1 MKEVYVIY
9 EENHG
14 VIGIA
19 ENFIGVGLCLTT
31 DGWLTLIEMT
41 KVIKKGTYKTYLLF
55 YLYIKALRF
64 CTSSFTR

>member
-19 ENFIGVGLCLTT
+19 ENFIGIGLCLTT

-41 KVIKKGTYKTYLLF
+41 KVIKKGLKNFEESLEEFGITLEKKSLW
-55 YLYIKALRF
+55 
-64 CTSSFTR
+64 